1 MEGADD
7 EGIGH
12 GHDGPCLPPTR
23 GQTLGQRAQSRPF
36 GPGDGLRDW
45 GQARAQGAM
54 APAGLA
60 RVQLAGTHIA
70 AGG

>member
-1 MEGADD
+1 
-7 EGIGH
+7 
-12 GHDGPCLPPTR
+12 
-23 GQTLGQRAQSRPF
+23 LGQRAQSRPF